1 MHLPDL
7 HGECLHLGI
16 NTLHI
21 LLGGFPLK
29 GTHHVLL
36 VHFVKQKEVKVV
48 PRRQQGQVVT

>member
-7 HGECLHLGI
+7 HGECLQLGI

-29 GTHHVLL
+29 GTHNVLL
-36 VHFVKQKEVKVV
+36 VHLVKQKDVQVV
-48 PRRQQGQVVT
+48 PRRQ